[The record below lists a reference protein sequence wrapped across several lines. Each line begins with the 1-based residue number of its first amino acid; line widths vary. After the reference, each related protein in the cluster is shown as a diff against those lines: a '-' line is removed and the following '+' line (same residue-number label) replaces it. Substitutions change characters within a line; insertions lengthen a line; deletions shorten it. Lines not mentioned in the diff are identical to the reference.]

1 MDKND
6 FISKVSDLPKN
17 IQNILISKFD
27 EYLELIKSKK
37 DEIYDY
43 LLFNIPYCYAILIA
57 PYLYKINDK
66 ELIKD
71 INRTSYLINDHV
83 KGLDE
88 TELDK
93 AFKELIN
100 ELESVDYSK
109 LVEHIK

>member
-1 MDKND
+1 MRH
-6 FISKVSDLPKN
+6 FIVFPKN
-17 IQNILISKFD
+17 TVVSVEEESYIT
-27 EYLELIKSKK
+27 
-37 DEIYDY
+37 
-43 LLFNIPYCYAILIA
+43 
-57 PYLYKINDK
+57 

-88 TELDK
+88 NEMGK